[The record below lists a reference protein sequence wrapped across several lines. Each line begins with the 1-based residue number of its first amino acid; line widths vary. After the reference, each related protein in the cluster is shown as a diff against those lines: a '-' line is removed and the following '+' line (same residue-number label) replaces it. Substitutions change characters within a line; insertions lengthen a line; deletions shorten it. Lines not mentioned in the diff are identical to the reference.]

1 MASDRAIDSATVL
14 ASVSYALSER
24 DSEITRLRRR
34 SDKQYTDR
42 RLLLWLH
49 AEAVH
54 KLGLDTARVEHAH
67 DKEELRRQLLDALGD
82 DAQTEAALRVILPVL
97 VAHEYTEDQ
106 ALAELDAVK
115 AKVKADVGWNEAID
129 WLLNSRHT
137 ADPDIQ
143 SAFWGMAE
151 GRFTRKQADTGC
163 FQYDDEG
170 NAYIPTDDEQPDT
183 EATEQAPR
191 CGEAGHN
198 REFCD
203 EPVPDGYCSEHG
215 EVGPQPTEPAPPQ
228 EPQVGTRGEILRGAY
243 QGLDAKVTEAPQQL
257 YPDDPGPRVRVELP
271 CHSETTTPLVTDV
284 EVIEAPREP
293 RVWRE
298 GDPEP
303 RCYYQTPTPAT
314 SSETPPAGYG
324 FATSNAMV
332 ACGVGCRAGLAVS
345 VLASGAT

>member
-24 DSEITRLRRR
+24 DSEIGRLRRR

-67 DKEELRRQLLDALGD
+67 DEEELRRQLLDVLGD
-82 DAQTEAALRVILPVL
+82 DAQTEAALRVVLPVL

-191 CGEAGHN
+191 EPRHWYKH
-198 REFCD
+198 D
-203 EPVPDGYCSEHG
+203 EPPPLDVKKVRHDNSQVFTRVGPNGWRADAGRVITGEQLIARLGGYKLTEVTGDGGPARPRAWTGGARQPDGVDRVQAQNGHTFGRAAMDDRWYSATEQQGGSSFSWQELLAEHG
-215 EVGPQPTEPAPPQ
+215 IVFEVLT
-228 EPQVGTRGEILRGAY
+228 
-243 QGLDAKVTEAPQQL
+243 
-257 YPDDPGPRVRVELP
+257 PGGG
-271 CHSETTTPLVTDV
+271 S
-284 EVIEAPREP
+284 
-293 RVWRE
+293 
-298 GDPEP
+298 
-303 RCYYQTPTPAT
+303 
-314 SSETPPAGYG
+314 
-324 FATSNAMV
+324 
-332 ACGVGCRAGLAVS
+332 
-345 VLASGAT
+345 